1 MTDDTK
7 LILHIYKSPR
17 LANREFFAEG
27 VREYTDDDYD
37 DYDDY
42 DDDDRTYTGAYPG
55 VISAILDPDPQN
67 SGMYWFA
74 ASDIDFLIE
83 YLFETTHGT
92 IDEDFDEETKLREYG
107 TMRRHPLKGLL
118 PLDDDDNVEVTDQ
131 NIRALGLLPD
141 NAETLNDYVWILP
154 GHGVAF
160 VHPGMNGD
168 GIR

>member
-7 LILHIYKSPR
+7 LILHIYKGPP
-17 LANREFFAEG
+17 LANREFLAEG
-27 VREYTDDDYD
+27 VREYTDDNEQYS
-37 DYDDY
+37 
-42 DDDDRTYTGAYPG
+42 G

-67 SGMYWFA
+67 SVMYWFA

-83 YLFETTHGT
+83 YLFETTRGT
-92 IDEDFDEETKLREYG
+92 VDEDFNEETKLRKYG
-107 TMRRHPLKGLL
+107 TMKRHPLKGLL
-118 PLDDDDNVEVTDQ
+118 PLDYEGDIEITDE
-131 NIRALGLLPD
+131 NIRALGILPD